1 MIQTTDLEKFKNIR
15 IPENFVL
22 ILNSNNE
29 HFMPDMRSFFLKN
42 FDIKNLVIL
51 I

>member
-1 MIQTTDLEKFKNIR
+1 MIQTTDQENLKILEF
-15 IPENFVL
+15 ENFVL

-42 FDIKNLVIL
+42 FDIKIR
-51 I
+51 